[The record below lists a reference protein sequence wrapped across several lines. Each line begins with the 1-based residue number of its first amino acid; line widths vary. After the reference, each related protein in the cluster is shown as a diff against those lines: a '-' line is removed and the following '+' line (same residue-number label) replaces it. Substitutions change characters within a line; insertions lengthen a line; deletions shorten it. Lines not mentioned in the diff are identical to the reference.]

1 MNEKPT
7 FKAQLRDNTGKG
19 AARKLRAQG
28 LIPSVCYGAGTENH
42 PLTVDPKE
50 LYQLLTGRFGT
61 NLVFA
66 LEVEGG
72 PSYSHVM
79 VRDYQVDPVRRELL
93 HADFVVV
100 DPNKKLQLT
109 IPVTPLGRPAGVQEG
124 GRLRAV
130 RDEVEVWV
138 SPDDIPAEVE
148 YDVSHMGLDE
158 TTLASE
164 LELPEGCE
172 PAYKVNYAVFRIL
185 IPRQKDLPDIPGQV
199 EAEEAAEAEA
209 AEGEAAEGE
218 GEGVSEEAAP
228 PGA

>member
-1 MNEKPT
+1 MSEKPT
-7 FKAQLRDNTGKG
+7 FKAQLRESTGKG

-28 LIPSVCYGAGTENH
+28 LIPSVCYGSGSENH

-50 LYQLLTGRFGT
+50 LYELLTGPFGT

-72 PSYSHVM
+72 PSYTHVM

-93 HADFVVV
+93 HADLVVL
-100 DPNKKLQLT
+100 DANTRLKLT
-109 IPVTPLGRPAGVQEG
+109 VPVTATGRPAGVREG
-124 GRLRAV
+124 GRLRGV
-130 RDEVEVWV
+130 RDEVQVWV
-138 SPDDIPAEVE
+138 KPDDVPVGVE

-158 TTLASE
+158 TALASD
-164 LELPEGCE
+164 LDLPEGCE
-172 PAYKVNYAVFRIL
+172 PAYKVDYAVFRIL
-185 IPRQKDLPDIPGQV
+185 IPRQQDLPDIPGQV
-199 EAEEAAEAEA
+199 EAAEAAEAAA
-209 AEGEAAEGE
+209 AEDEDE